1 MIGFKLGTSD
11 GIKLGKNERT
21 VIGSLS
27 GYYKIFIDGKLDGS
41 LNRISLWWEYGIAL
55 GFLYGSAGGFKLR
68 IMRELS
74 WVFQFIFM
82 KDINT

>member
-41 LNRISLWWEYGIAL
+41 LNRISL
-55 GFLYGSAGGFKLR
+55 
-68 IMRELS
+68 
-74 WVFQFIFM
+74 
-82 KDINT
+82 